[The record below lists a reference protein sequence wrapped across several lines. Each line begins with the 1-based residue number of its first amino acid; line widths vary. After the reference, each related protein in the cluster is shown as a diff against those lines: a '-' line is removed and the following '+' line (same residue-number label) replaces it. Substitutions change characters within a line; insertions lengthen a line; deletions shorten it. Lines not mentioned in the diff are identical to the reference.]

1 VGPTIAVNPAG
12 DRPSDANVSILEPRR
27 RRLARALWRWRGV
40 ALVGLWVLVVGS
52 WIAGRRGSG
61 AAFDE
66 SAQRLVDVAR
76 GSWWAVP
83 AYLGLSVVRPLV
95 LFPAVIL
102 TVVAGLLFG
111 PLVGVVVAVV
121 GSNASALLVH
131 TIGGRA
137 APRDTLASDD
147 VASTARSWAV
157 RLRANAFES
166 VLVMRLLFLP
176 YDAVNLVCGVLR
188 VPRRPFIAA
197 TAIGSVPGTV
207 AFVLIGASIDRVDEG
222 IDGLRPEA
230 IVASVVL
237 IVASIGVSRVLRRR
251 SDRQN
256 V

>member
-1 VGPTIAVNPAG
+1 M
-12 DRPSDANVSILEPRR
+12 
-27 RRLARALWRWRGV
+27 
-40 ALVGLWVLVVGS
+40 LVGVWVLVIGV
-52 WIAGRRGSG
+52 WLAERRGSG

-66 SAQRLVDVAR
+66 TAQRLVDAAR

-83 AYLGLSVVRPLV
+83 AYLAVSVVRPVV

-102 TVVAGLLFG
+102 TVVAGVLFG
-111 PLVGVVVAVV
+111 PVVGVVVAVV

-176 YDAVNLVCGVLR
+176 YDAVNLACGVLR
-188 VPRRPFIAA
+188 VPRRPFIVA

-222 IDGLRPEA
+222 VGGLRPGA
-230 IVASVVL
+230 IVASIVL
-237 IVASIGVSRVLRRR
+237 IVASIAVSRVLRRR